1 MAPAPV
7 SVVIGMFEDLV
18 ALGLRELAEGDPSL
32 ELVATGVEADEL
44 SFTLERTNPAVLLL
58 DWDLL
63 PRPGVVADVRREH
76 PDTRVLVLA
85 GRGSDTSCSEALAR
99 GAAGCL
105 GKDAQARDII
115 NAIHL
120 ASRGLRLLPDSSPG
134 PFAGQETPSDGSS
147 LTPREIEVLRA
158 LQEGCTNAQ
167 VAGRLAISLETVR
180 THSRNIYRKLG
191 VRSRRE
197 LARARVTGLP
207 PVEG

>member
-1 MAPAPV
+1 MAPTPV
-7 SVVIGMFEDLV
+7 SVVIGLFEDLV
-18 ALGLRELAEGDPSL
+18 ALGLRDLVQSDPSL
-32 ELVATGVEADEL
+32 QVVATGIEADDL
-44 SFTLERTNPAVLLL
+44 DSVLGRTTPAVLLL

-63 PRPGVVADVRREH
+63 PSPGVVADVRRDH

-85 GRGSDTSCSEALAR
+85 GRGSDTSCAEALAR

-105 GKDAQARDII
+105 GKDAQARDIV

-134 PFAGQETPSDGSS
+134 PFPESQAPSDGST
-147 LTPREIEVLRA
+147 LTPREVEVLRA

-167 VAGRLAISLETVR
+167 VARRLDISLETVR